1 MSIKEGKSAEGAALK
16 KKKKKSGCS
25 QSWEASG
32 FRICETEPAEAI
44 ARENEKR
51 EAA

>member
-16 KKKKKSGCS
+16 EKKGGCS
-25 QSWEASG
+25 QRQEASG
-32 FRICETEPAEAI
+32 FRVCETEPAGAI

-51 EAA
+51 KAA